1 VSLLIVSNDLK
12 SYKDLPKLLFHTQW
26 KFRDEIRPRFGV
38 MRCKE
43 FFMKDA
49 YSFDLTDDDAKKSY
63 NKMFF
68 SYLKIIPRL

>member
-1 VSLLIVSNDLK
+1 MYHI
-12 SYKDLPKLLFHTQW
+12 QW

-49 YSFDLTDDDAKKSY
+49 YSFDLSDEDAKKSY
-63 NKMFF
+63 NKMFY
-68 SYLKIIPRL
+68 SYLKTLIEWD